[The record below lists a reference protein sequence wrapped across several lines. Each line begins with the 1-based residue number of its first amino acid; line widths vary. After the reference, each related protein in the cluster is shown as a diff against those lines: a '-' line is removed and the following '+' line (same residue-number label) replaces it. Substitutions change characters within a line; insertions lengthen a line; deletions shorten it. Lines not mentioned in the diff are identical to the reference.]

1 MTRDDQRDRIL
12 GHRRADV
19 ARAFWTRADV
29 LRQGAVGCRSA
40 PANPPRGLI
49 DLLVERVLV
58 AKVEPDAGKI
68 RLFACEITSRGGD
81 RRGDFRRGLVQAS
94 LRALGAAGAFPP
106 TSALVAGNWKRT
118 TPASP
123 HAIAQKPAAVSK
135 MQ

>member
-12 GHRRADV
+12 GHGRSDV
-19 ARAFWTRADV
+19 ARAFRTRSDV

-40 PANPPRGLI
+40 PADPPRGLI

-68 RLFACEITSRGGD
+68 RLFACEITRRGGD
-81 RRGDFRRGLVQAS
+81 RRGDFRRGSPGVAS
-94 LRALGAAGAFPP
+94 GARRSIRLSAD
-106 TSALVAGNWKRT
+106 SALVAGNWKRT
-118 TPASP
+118 TPNSP